1 MIVSFSEI
9 IFVIFEYGVPILNLM
24 LNTYQLKINYLSF
37 MYLNRFL
44 IEKAEFIFDLNH
56 IY

>member
-24 LNTYQLKINYLSF
+24 LNTYQLKINDLSF